1 MPDKIYFGRR
11 AKEVTKSP
19 PFDGTT
25 GIRMVMDD
33 QNELTAGT
41 DNGYV
46 WEIESP
52 WASQSQ
58 ADWLLSQMQGFE
70 YQPYNADAF
79 QPDPAAEIGDYV
91 TVGGVYSGLW
101 NERISYGK
109 MLVSEIEAPQPQDV
123 DHEYQYKTAS
133 ERKFARMAKYVS
145 AEFRVQAAEI
155 AAKVSEVGG
164 DNSSFGWSMTTAG
177 MFWYANGSEIM
188 KATQAGLEVV
198 GHIKGGTISIGS
210 NFSVDAY
217 GNMRANSA
225 TLTGTLS
232 VGGSQIS
239 AWQLRSGADSGY
251 QWANG
256 SYGGTSPWQYSLVGG
271 GYGFNFNN
279 ASQYSTSSY
288 GDYFHVKDLW
298 AHRSITF
305 EGYPVSR
312 ATATIGGTTINYL
325 KWTR

>member
-1 MPDKIYFGRR
+1 MPDKMYLGRR

-41 DNGYV
+41 DSGYV

-52 WASQSQ
+52 WASQAQ
-58 ADWLLSQMQGFE
+58 VDWLLSQMQGFE
-70 YQPYNADAF
+70 YQPYNADTF
-79 QPDPAAEIGDYV
+79 QPDPAAEVGDYV
-91 TVGGVYSGLW
+91 TVGGVYSGIW

-109 MLVSEIEAPQPQDV
+109 MLTSEIEAPQPQDV

-145 AEFRVQAAEI
+145 AEFKVQAAEI

-164 DNSSFGWSMTTAG
+164 DNSSFGWSMTVNG
-177 MFWYANGSEIM
+177 MYWYANGSEIM

-198 GHIKGGTISIGS
+198 GHIKGGTIQIGS
-210 NFSVDAY
+210 GFSVDEF
-217 GNMRANSA
+217 GNMKANNA
-225 TLTGTLS
+225 TLSGTLT
-232 VGGSQIS
+232 VGGSQIT
-239 AWQLRSGADSGY
+239 AGTLRSGANSGY

-256 SYGGTSPWQYSLVGG
+256 SYGGTSPWQYSLTGS
-271 GYGFNFNN
+271 GYGFNFNA
-279 ASQYSTSSY
+279 ASARNVNGPDVFTVGQIGVRGTGVYYYFSHGVVITVNGVSY
-288 GDYFHVKDLW
+288 TVLGF
-298 AHRSITF
+298 RN
-305 EGYPVSR
+305 E
-312 ATATIGGTTINYL
+312 
-325 KWTR
+325 